1 MNNDIKYLETKTE
14 KFPYVYTLNIME
26 ALQNEYGSLNA
37 WGNLIE
43 PQDGS
48 EPNIKALLF
57 FVKESI
63 NEAIDI
69 QNEDSETQRDFV
81 SEKKVGRIISEVGMK
96 KVNELVKDIIIQA
109 TKGNDNNIDDEK
121 NV

>member
-1 MNNDIKYLETKTE
+1 MNNEIKYIETKTE

-26 ALQNEYGSLNA
+26 ALQNEYGSLNT

-43 PQDGS
+43 PQDGG

-69 QNEDSETQRDFV
+69 ENENSENKRAFI

-96 KVNELVKDIIIQA
+96 KINELVKDIIIQA
-109 TKGNDNNIDDEK
+109 TKGNDNNVDDGK